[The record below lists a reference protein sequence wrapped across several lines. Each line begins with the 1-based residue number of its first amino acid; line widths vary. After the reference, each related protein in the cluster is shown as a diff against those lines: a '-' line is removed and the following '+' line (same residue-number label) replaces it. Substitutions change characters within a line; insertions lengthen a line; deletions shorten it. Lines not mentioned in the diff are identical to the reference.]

1 MLRATLAA
9 LVLAMA
15 SLALPQ
21 DRPVTTVRM
30 MAKTWAVP
38 SPNASDP
45 RSVAR
50 RAIFDEFH
58 RQNPDVQVANAGG
71 LELASDTQE
80 VGLFMSMA
88 GDTSPDVFYVNFRQ
102 YYNFI
107 DQGFCRPLDDLVQN
121 DPDIIGRITPEVLR
135 VLRSY
140 DGHLYAVPF
149 FQAAQ
154 ALYYRR
160 DHFLEAGLDP
170 DRPPRDWAEFLEYGR
185 RLTDSKPGRNGFA
198 FGTSAQ
204 SQAYWWVNFLWQAGG
219 EVALPTESGVWKSA
233 IDSPQGAVA
242 LDYFRRLTTEKWTGK
257 DGLKHG
263 PISRMTADLSADIA
277 AGKISMWFSYTG
289 DVVLNQSDIPAQL
302 IGIAQMPAGPAGHAN
317 EVNAGMWAVSSK
329 VKDPKKLDA
338 CWRFIKFWASQQG
351 ARISAERF
359 IDAGLSKFVNPAV
372 LEEIGRHD
380 LATQV
385 DPSYAEANRELFKHG
400 HPEPYGHNC
409 QQVYSVLDGALERA
423 RHESTPARVI
433 LKQVAA
439 EMDRKLLGYTPPA
452 VLARQ
457 RGWATGLVV
466 FLAALGGWL
475 GWVAV
480 RRARSRLAQVEDRL
494 AAGTDRRRVARFLFW
509 WLLPAAGTIFF
520 WAYVPLARGL
530 VIAFQDFK
538 IIKGSHWVGLDNFIE
553 VFTQPI
559 FYRSVVN
566 SLVFVGLSV
575 GVGFLLPV
583 FLAVGLNEIPRA
595 KVFYRTLYYL
605 PAMTSSVV
613 VAFLWRQIYDRGPQG
628 LLNSLLDPFAA
639 LWDRVS
645 GVQHVPLAL
654 DWLGDPKLAMLAVV
668 LPGIWAGAGPG
679 SILYLAAL
687 KQIPGERYEAADL
700 DGASW
705 AHKLRHITFPGLRPL
720 LLINLLGAVIGG
732 FKAMEGIFI
741 LTGGGPVYATH
752 VLGLEIWTNAFQ
764 FLKFGYATAAA
775 WVMGA
780 MLIGFTLVQMR
791 TLTRLKFSAGKG

>member
-1 MLRATLAA
+1 MLRAAFFTALLAVLVA
-9 LVLAMA
+9 LAGA
-15 SLALPQ
+15 QSG
-21 DRPVTTVRM
+21 VTTIRM
-30 MAKTWAVP
+30 MAKTWAIP

-58 RQNPDVQVANAGG
+58 RLNPDVEVVNAGG
-71 LELASDTQE
+71 LELPSDTSE

-88 GDTSPDVFYVNFRQ
+88 GDTAPDIFYVNFRQ
-102 YYNFI
+102 YYNYI
-107 DQGFCRPLDDLVQN
+107 DQGFCLPLDQFLKGDN
-121 DPDIIGRITPEVLR
+121 DVMRRINPEVLK
-135 VLRSY
+135 VLKSY
-140 DGHLYAVPF
+140 DGHIYSVPF
-149 FQAAQ
+149 YQVAQ

-160 DHFLEAGLDP
+160 DHFIDAGLDP
-170 DRPPRDWAEFLEYGR
+170 DRPPKDWDEFLEYGR
-185 RLTDSKPGRNGFA
+185 KLTESKPGRNGFA

-219 EVALPTESGVWKSA
+219 DVALPSPSGVWRSVIA
-233 IDSPQGAVA
+233 TPQGATA
-242 LDYFRRLTTEKWTGK
+242 LDYFRRLTTETWKGA

-263 PISRMTADLSADIA
+263 PISRMTADLAGDIS

-289 DVVLNQSDIPAQL
+289 DVVLNQSDIPASL
-302 IGIAQMPAGPAGHAN
+302 IGIAQMPSGPAGHAN
-317 EVNAGMWAVSSK
+317 EVNAGMWAINSG

-338 CWRFIKFWASQQG
+338 CWRFIHFWASQQ
-351 ARISAERF
+351 AAKISAERF
-359 IDAGLSKFVNPAV
+359 IDAGLAKFVNPAV
-372 LEEIGRHD
+372 LEEMGRHD

-385 DPSYAEANRELFKHG
+385 DPNYIKANDELFKTG

-409 QQVYSVLDGALERA
+409 QQVYSVLDNALERA
-423 RHESTPARVI
+423 RHEDTPAIKI
-433 LKQVAA
+433 LRDVQA
-439 EMDRKLLGYTPPA
+439 EMDRKLLGYTPPE

-457 RGWATGLVV
+457 RGWATGILGVLVLLVV
-466 FLAALGGWL
+466 WISV
-475 GWVAV
+475 VAWK
-480 RRARSRLAQVEDRL
+480 RARHSLSQVEDRL

-509 WLLPAAGTIFF
+509 CLLPAAGSVLV
-520 WAYVPLARGL
+520 WAYIPLFRGL

-566 SLVFVGLSV
+566 SLVFVTLSV
-575 GVGFLLPV
+575 GIGFLLPI
-583 FLAVGLNEIPRA
+583 FLAVALNEIPRF
-595 KVFYRTLYYL
+595 KVLFRTLYFL

-613 VAFLWRQIYDRGPQG
+613 VAFLWRQIYDRGPTG
-628 LLNSLLDPFAA
+628 LLNSLLDPLVAV
-639 LWDRVS
+639 WDRMA
-645 GVQHVPLAL
+645 GVQHVPMAV
-654 DWLGDPKLAMLAVV
+654 DWLGDPKLAMFAVV

-687 KQIPGERYEAADL
+687 KNVPEERYEAADL
-700 DGASW
+700 DGAGW
-705 AHKLRHITFPGLRPL
+705 MQKLFKITFPGLRPL
-720 LLINLLGAVIGG
+720 ILINLLGAVIAG
-732 FKAMEGIFI
+732 FKAMESIFI

-780 MLIGFTLVQMR
+780 MLIGFTLLQMK
-791 TLTRLKFSAGKG
+791 TLTSMKFTAGKG

>member
-1 MLRATLAA
+1 MLRAHMMAMLCA
-9 LVLAMA
+9 LV
-15 SLALPQ
+15 ALVSAQSEPM
-21 DRPVTTVRM
+21 TIRM

-50 RAIFDEFH
+50 RAVFDEFH
-58 RQNPDVQVANAGG
+58 RLNPDVQVANAGG
-71 LELASDTQE
+71 LELPSDTAE

-88 GDTSPDVFYVNFRQ
+88 GDTAPDVFYVNFRQ

-107 DQGFCRPLDDLVQN
+107 DQGFCRPLDDLLQN
-121 DPDIIGRITPEVLR
+121 DQSILGRISPEVLK

-140 DGHLYAVPF
+140 DGHIYAAPF
-149 FQAAQ
+149 FQVAQ
-154 ALYYRR
+154 GLYYRR
-160 DHFLEAGLDP
+160 DHFIDAGLDP
-170 DRPPRDWAEFLEYGR
+170 DRPPKDWDEFLEYGR
-185 RLTDSKPGRNGFA
+185 RLTASKPGRNGFA

-219 EVALPTESGVWKSA
+219 DVAAPTDTGVWRSA
-233 IDSPQGAVA
+233 IATPAGATA
-242 LDYFRRLTTEKWTGK
+242 LEYFRRLTTETWTGA
-257 DGLKHG
+257 DGQKKG
-263 PISRMTADLSADIA
+263 PISRMTSDLSGDIA
-277 AGKISMWFSYTG
+277 AGKVSMWFSYTG
-289 DVVLNQSDIPAQL
+289 DVVLNQSDIPASL

-317 EVNAGMWAVSSK
+317 EVNAGMWAINARIT
-329 VKDPKKLDA
+329 DPKKLYA
-338 CWRFIKFWASQQG
+338 CWRFVKFWASQE
-351 ARISAERF
+351 AAKISAQRF
-359 IDAGLSKFVNPAV
+359 IDAGLAKFVNPNI
-372 LEEIGRHD
+372 LEELGRHD
-380 LATQV
+380 LATQI
-385 DPSYAEANRELFKHG
+385 DPSYAQANVDLFKHG

-409 QQVYSVLDGALERA
+409 QQVYSVLDNALERA
-423 RHESTPARVI
+423 RHEKTPAMQI
-433 LKQVAA
+433 LQQTQA
-439 EMDRKLLGYTPPA
+439 EMDRKLLGYTPPE

-457 RGWATGLVV
+457 RGWATGLLVAIV
-466 FLAALGGWL
+466 GAMSWWAVAAW
-475 GWVAV
+475 
-480 RRARSRLAQVEDRL
+480 RKARQRLAQVEDQL

-509 WLLPAAGTIFF
+509 CLIPAAGSILL
-520 WAYVPLARGL
+520 WSYVPLARGL

-538 IIKGSHWVGLDNFIE
+538 IINGSHWVGLDNFIE
-553 VFTQPI
+553 VFTQPV
-559 FYRSVVN
+559 FYRSVAN
-566 SLVFVGLSV
+566 SLVFVSLSV
-575 GVGFLLPV
+575 GIGFLLPV
-583 FLAVGLNEIPRA
+583 FLAVGLNEIPRY
-595 KVFYRTLYYL
+595 KVLFRTLYYL

-628 LLNSLLDPFAA
+628 LLNSLLDPFAGLLDA
-639 LWDRVS
+639 LS
-645 GVQHVPLAL
+645 GVKHTPLAV

-687 KQIPGERYEAADL
+687 KQIPDERYEAADL

-705 AHKLRHITFPGLRPL
+705 VHKLLFITFPGLRPL
-720 LLINLLGAVIGG
+720 MMINLLGAVIGG
-732 FKAMEGIFI
+732 FKAMESIFV

-791 TLTRLKFSAGKG
+791 SLTRLKFSAGAG